1 MTPFKKYWDA
11 KMQKDG
17 AYFSEDQARFYAAEL
32 LLAVEEAHSKNI
44 AHRDVRM
51 DNLLLDQ
58 DGHLILADFGA
69 AWDKARCDFLR
80 QWRKTCPTMR
90 MFNMAM
96 YRDVSSGLSLGCGLS
111 TCPAPTTGN
120 GVGAILLQMLC
131 NQTFPFDP
139 PSCKLSQR
147 AESLL
152 TFIHTNRA
160 YSPVAD
166 NIANHA
172 YSTTKFI
179 EKIKQHNFFQDIDWE
194 KLAKKQVPAITH
206 ISEVTR
212 YIQQHDLS
220 EFKLSNKLKFK
231 SHTTYSVREFKR
243 EEMRSGKKLS
253 VNSIPQNGLSLAHH
267 CRYDDKMLRDIQVCN
282 SNVMDTGYIQ
292 T

>member
-1 MTPFKKYWDA
+1 
-11 KMQKDG
+11 
-17 AYFSEDQARFYAAEL
+17 
-32 LLAVEEAHSKNI
+32 
-44 AHRDVRM
+44 
-51 DNLLLDQ
+51 
-58 DGHLILADFGA
+58 
-69 AWDKARCDFLR
+69 
-80 QWRKTCPTMR
+80 

-282 SNVMDTGYIQ
+282 SNDVTDTGYPDVRG
-292 T
+292 TS